1 MSPIVRYES
10 LLTMSSKKLALIDNF
25 NQVSMH
31 DPSQEIIDLYKH
43 IPEITEKDNRNEIIC
58 RPLFSHSSL
67 PNVLGIQELR
77 IEDFKFDRPFS
88 YFVHV
93 HHNQPLWTRN
103 LDMIPRKILH
113 EVRSGNGK
121 LVFDNT
127 LEGKSIEGDEFLNP
141 FYESIDK
148 LKLPTENIYF
158 ITNNLVAEKTHQ
170 DYGRENKINII
181 SVMWNVFDI
190 QRLKEENNLPM
201 KVRADMEY
209 KYKSVNIFKTKHF
222 LKINRTNRD
231 ERDIFMLFLNFEKL
245 LDKCLVS
252 FPTLYRTDNY
262 PSQFYK
268 YTQQENINDLKS
280 KLPFDIDDTD
290 KTNHGPAGIGKG
302 FFDADLPF
310 SPIHYRNSFISI
322 VMGAFP
328 FDTNGHHLHS
338 STFNPMY
345 CGHPIIQFGPHK
357 SLEVMKQYGFKTF
370 DKWWDESY
378 DDEPNG
384 VKRLQMVMDLVLKI
398 SQYEEKDLLYMYSD
412 MKETLQHN
420 IDIIENYDVKTNL
433 YNRIY
438 ND

>member
-1 MSPIVRYES
+1 MI
-10 LLTMSSKKLALIDNF
+10 TLIDNF

-31 DPSQEIIDLYKH
+31 DPSRDIVDLYKH
-43 IPEITEKDNRNEIIC
+43 IPEITEKDNRNQIIC

-67 PNVLGIQELR
+67 PNVLGLE
-77 IEDFKFDRPFS
+77 EVAYNNFDFSTEFS

-93 HHNQPLWTRN
+93 HHNQPLWAKNIDVIPTKV
-103 LDMIPRKILH
+103 LD
-113 EVRSGNGK
+113 EVRKGNCK
-121 LVFDNT
+121 LIFDNT

-148 LKLPTENIYF
+148 LKLPTKNIYF
-158 ITNNLVAEKTHQ
+158 ITNNLIAEKTHQ
-170 DYGRENKINII
+170 EYHREDKINVI
-181 SVMWNVFDI
+181 SVMWNVFDV
-190 QRLKEENNLPM
+190 QRLKHQGNLPK
-201 KVRADMEY
+201 KVSVDMEY
-209 KYKSVNIFKTKHF
+209 KYKLVNTLKTKPF

-245 LDKCLVS
+245 FDKCLVS
-252 FPTLYRTDNY
+252 FPELHKWPDY
-262 PSQFYK
+262 SSEFYK

-280 KLPFDIDDTD
+280 KLPFDIDNTD

-310 SPIHYRNSFISI
+310 NPIHYRNSFISI

-345 CGHPIIQFGPHK
+345 CGHPIIQFASYK
-357 SLEVMKQYGFKTF
+357 SLEIMKQYGFKTF

-378 DDEPNG
+378 DDEKDDW
-384 VKRLQMVMDLVLKI
+384 KRLQMVMDLVLKL
-398 SQYEEKDLLYMYSD
+398 SDYDDYSLLQMYKE

-433 YNRIY
+433 YDRIF
-438 ND
+438 

>member
-1 MSPIVRYES
+1 MI
-10 LLTMSSKKLALIDNF
+10 ALIDRF

-31 DPSQEIIDLYKH
+31 DPSQDIVDLYKH
-43 IPEITEKDNRNEIIC
+43 IPEINELDNRAQPIC

-67 PNVLGIQELR
+67 PDVMELE
-77 IEDFKFDRPFS
+77 IVEVKDFDFKSKFS

-93 HHNQPLWTRN
+93 HHNQPLWAKN
-103 LDMIPRKILH
+103 LDVIPRKILD

-121 LVFDNT
+121 LIFDNT

-158 ITNNLVAEKTHQ
+158 ITNNLIAEKTHQ
-170 DYGRENKINII
+170 DYDRENKINIV

-190 QRLKEENNLPM
+190 QRLKGEKNLPM

-209 KYKSVNIFKTKHF
+209 KYKSVNIFKIKHF

-252 FPTLYRTDNY
+252 FPELHKWPDY
-262 PSQFYK
+262 PDMFYK
-268 YTQQENINDLKS
+268 YTQNENIEDLKS
-280 KLPFDIDDTD
+280 QLPFDIDETD
-290 KTNHGPAGIGKG
+290 ETNHGPAGLGKG
-302 FFDADLPF
+302 MFNADLPF
-310 SPIHYRNSFISI
+310 DPIHYRDTFISI

-328 FDTNGHHLHS
+328 FDTSGYHLHS

-345 CGHPIIQFGPHK
+345 CGHPIIQFAPYK
-357 SLEVMKQYGFKTF
+357 TLDVMKQYGFKTF

-378 DDEPNG
+378 DDEKDDW
-384 VKRLQMVMDLVLKI
+384 KRLQMIMDLVLKL
-398 SQYEEKDLLYMYSD
+398 SDYDEKDLLNMYED
-412 MKETLQHN
+412 MRETLQHN
-420 IDIIENYDVKTNL
+420 INIIEDYDIKTNL
-433 YNRIY
+433 YDRIY
-438 ND
+438 DE

>member
-1 MSPIVRYES
+1 MIA
-10 LLTMSSKKLALIDNF
+10 LTDNF

-43 IPEITEKDNRNEIIC
+43 IPEITEQDNRNEIIC

-67 PNVLGIQELR
+67 PNVLDIQELR

-93 HHNQPLWTRN
+93 HHNQQLWSKN
-103 LDMIPRKILH
+103 LDIIPSKILD
-113 EVRSGNGK
+113 EVRKGNCK
-121 LVFDNT
+121 LIFDNT
-127 LEGKSIEGDEFLNP
+127 LEGQRIDGEFFLDSFYKSLD
-141 FYESIDK
+141 D
-148 LKLPTENIYF
+148 LKLPTKDIHF
-158 ITNNLVAEKTHQ
+158 ITNNLVAERTHQ
-170 DYGRENKINII
+170 EYHRADKINVI

-190 QRLKEENNLPM
+190 QRLKQEGHLPL
-201 KVRADMEY
+201 KVSADVEY
-209 KYKSVNIFKTKHF
+209 KYKLVNTFRTKHF
-222 LKINRTNRD
+222 LKINRTNRS

-245 LDKCLVS
+245 FDKCLVS
-252 FPTLYRTDNY
+252 FPELHKWPDYS
-262 PSQFYK
+262 SQFYK

-280 KLPFDIDDTD
+280 KLPFDIDETD

-310 SPIHYRNSFISI
+310 NPTHYRNSFISI
-322 VMGAFP
+322 VMCAMAY
-328 FDTNGHHLHS
+328 DENAYHLHS
-338 STFNPMY
+338 STFNPIY

-398 SQYEEKDLLYMYSD
+398 SQYDEKDLLHMYND

>member
-1 MSPIVRYES
+1 
-10 LLTMSSKKLALIDNF
+10 MSSKKLALIDNF

-31 DPSQEIIDLYKH
+31 DPSQDIVDLYKH
-43 IPEITEKDNRNEIIC
+43 IPEINELDNRAQPIC

-67 PNVLGIQELR
+67 PNVMELE
-77 IEDFKFDRPFS
+77 IVEVKDFDFKSKFS

-93 HHNQPLWTRN
+93 HHNQPLWAKN
-103 LDMIPRKILH
+103 LDVIPRKILD

-121 LVFDNT
+121 LIFDNT
-127 LEGKSIEGDEFLNP
+127 LEGKSIEGDKFLNP
-141 FYESIDK
+141 LYESIDK
-148 LKLPTENIYF
+148 LKLPTKNIYF

-170 DYGRENKINII
+170 NYDRENKINII

-190 QRLKEENNLPM
+190 QRLKHQGNLPK
-201 KVRADMEY
+201 KVLVDMEY

-290 KTNHGPAGIGKG
+290 KTNHGPAGIGEG

-310 SPIHYRNSFISI
+310 NPIHYRNSFISI

-328 FDTNGHHLHS
+328 FDTKGHHLHS

-345 CGHPIIQFGPHK
+345 CGHPIIQFAPYK
-357 SLEVMKQYGFKTF
+357 SLETMKQYGFKTF
-370 DKWWDESY
+370 NKWWDESY
-378 DDEPNG
+378 DNEPDDW
-384 VKRLQMVMDLVLKI
+384 KRLQMIIDVVTTLSFYD
-398 SQYEEKDLLYMYSD
+398 EKDLLHMYD
-412 MKETLQHN
+412 EMKETLQHN
-420 IDIIENYDVKTNL
+420 IDVIENYDVKTNL
-433 YNRIY
+433 YDRIY
-438 ND
+438 DE

>member
-1 MSPIVRYES
+1 MI
-10 LLTMSSKKLALIDNF
+10 ALIDRF

-31 DPSQEIIDLYKH
+31 DPSQDIVDLYKH
-43 IPEITEKDNRNEIIC
+43 IPEINELDNRAQPIC

-67 PNVLGIQELR
+67 PDVMELE
-77 IEDFKFDRPFS
+77 IVEVKDFDFKSKFS

-93 HHNQPLWTRN
+93 HHNQPLWAKN
-103 LDMIPRKILH
+103 LDVIPRKILD

-121 LVFDNT
+121 LIFDNT

-158 ITNNLVAEKTHQ
+158 ITNNLIAEKTHQ
-170 DYGRENKINII
+170 DYDRENKINIV

-190 QRLKEENNLPM
+190 QRLKGEKNLPM

-209 KYKSVNIFKTKHF
+209 KYKSVNIFKIKHF

-252 FPTLYRTDNY
+252 FPELHKWPDYH
-262 PSQFYK
+262 SMFYK
-268 YTQQENINDLKS
+268 YTQNKNIEDLKS
-280 KLPFDIDDTD
+280 QLPFDIDETD
-290 KTNHGPAGIGKG
+290 ETNHGPAGLGKG
-302 FFDADLPF
+302 MFNADLPF
-310 SPIHYRNSFISI
+310 DPIHYRDTFISI

-328 FDTNGHHLHS
+328 FDTSGYHLHS

-345 CGHPIIQFGPHK
+345 CGHPIIQFAPYK
-357 SLEVMKQYGFKTF
+357 TLDVMKQYGFKTF

-378 DDEPNG
+378 DNEKDDW
-384 VKRLQMVMDLVLKI
+384 KRLQMIMDLVLKL
-398 SQYEEKDLLYMYSD
+398 SDYDEKDLLNMYED
-412 MKETLQHN
+412 MRETLQHN
-420 IDIIENYDVKTNL
+420 INIIEDYDIKTNL
-433 YNRIY
+433 YDRIY
-438 ND
+438 DE

>member
-1 MSPIVRYES
+1 
-10 LLTMSSKKLALIDNF
+10 MSSKKLTLIHEF
-25 NQVSMH
+25 NQVSLH

-43 IPEITEKDNRNEIIC
+43 IPEINELDNRNQTIC

-67 PNVLGIQELR
+67 PDILGLEQVE
-77 IEDFKFDRPFS
+77 EVDFDFNSEFS

-93 HHNQPLWTRN
+93 HHNQPLWAKN
-103 LDMIPRKILH
+103 LDVIPNNILE
-113 EVRSGNGK
+113 EVRKGNCK
-121 LVFDNT
+121 LIFDNT

-148 LKLPTENIYF
+148 LKLPTKNIYF
-158 ITNNLVAEKTHQ
+158 ITNNLIAEKIHQ
-170 DYGRENKINII
+170 EYHRADKINVI

-190 QRLKEENNLPM
+190 QRLKQEGHLPK
-201 KVRADMEY
+201 KVFSDMEY
-209 KYKSVNIFKTKHF
+209 KYKQKNSIKHF

-252 FPTLYRTDNY
+252 FPELHKNY
-262 PSQFYK
+262 YPNQFYK

-280 KLPFDIDDTD
+280 KLPFDIDETD

-302 FFDADLPF
+302 FYDADLPF
-310 SPIHYRNSFISI
+310 NPIHYRNSFISI

-345 CGHPIIQFGPHK
+345 CGHPIIQFAPYK
-357 SLEVMKQYGFKTF
+357 SLETMKQYGFKTF
-370 DKWWDESY
+370 NQWWDESY
-378 DDEPNG
+378 DDEPDDW
-384 VKRLQMVMDLVLKI
+384 KRLQMIMNLVLKL
-398 SQYEEKDLLYMYSD
+398 SDYDEKDLLHMYQD

-420 IDIIENYDVKTNL
+420 IDVIENYDVKTNL
-433 YNRIY
+433 YDRIF
-438 ND
+438 

>member
-1 MSPIVRYES
+1 MIA
-10 LLTMSSKKLALIDNF
+10 LTDNF

-77 IEDFKFDRPFS
+77 TEDFKFDKSFS

-93 HHNQPLWTRN
+93 HHNQQLWSKN
-103 LDMIPRKILH
+103 LDIIPSKILD
-113 EVRSGNGK
+113 EVRSGNCK
-121 LVFDNT
+121 LIFDNT
-127 LEGKSIEGDEFLNP
+127 LEGQRIDKEFFLEP
-141 FYESIDK
+141 FYKSLDD
-148 LKLPTENIYF
+148 LKLPTKDIYF
-158 ITNNLVAEKTHQ
+158 ITNNLVAERTHQ
-170 DYGRENKINII
+170 EYNRADKINVM
-181 SVMWNVFDI
+181 SVMWNVFDV
-190 QRLKEENNLPM
+190 QRLKHQGDLPK
-201 KVRADMEY
+201 KVSSDIEY
-209 KYKSVNIFKTKHF
+209 NYKLVNTFKTKHF

-245 LDKCLVS
+245 FDKCLVS
-252 FPTLYRTDNY
+252 FPELHKWPNY
-262 PSQFYK
+262 SSEFYK
-268 YTQQENINDLKS
+268 YTQQENINDLKT
-280 KLPFDIDDTD
+280 KLPFDIDKTD

-310 SPIHYRNSFISI
+310 NPIHYRNSFISI
-322 VMGAFP
+322 VMCAMAY
-328 FDTNGHHLHS
+328 DENAYHLHS

-384 VKRLQMVMDLVLKI
+384 VKRLQMVMDLILNI
-398 SQYEEKDLLYMYSD
+398 SQYEEKDLLHMYND